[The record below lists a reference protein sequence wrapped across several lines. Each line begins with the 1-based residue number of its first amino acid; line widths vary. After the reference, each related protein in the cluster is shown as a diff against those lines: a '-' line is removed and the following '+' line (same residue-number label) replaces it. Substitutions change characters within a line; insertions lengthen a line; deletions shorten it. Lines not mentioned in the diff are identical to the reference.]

1 MKECKQCGGETT
13 RLLDEETILC
23 TECDYEESITAQH
36 TPIKLHVDRLERT
49 EIVTN
54 DNTTYDVSGH
64 QGKTLKELEDTT
76 LVIVKRF
83 NSHDELIEALK
94 SVLDTIE
101 SYNQVKNVFNLNSAQ
116 WKKAK
121 QALKNAE

>member
-64 QGKTLKELEDTT
+64 HGKTLKELEDTT
-76 LVIVKRF
+76 SVIVKRF
-83 NSHDELIEALK
+83 NSHDELIEA
-94 SVLDTIE
+94 
-101 SYNQVKNVFNLNSAQ
+101 F
-116 WKKAK
+116 
-121 QALKNAE
+121 ALKDKLTTGIVVFV

>member
-1 MKECKQCGGETT
+1 MTNKP
-13 RLLDEETILC
+13 
-23 TECDYEESITAQH
+23 QH
-36 TPIKLHVDRLERT
+36 TAIPWEPTGNGEPVKNIKDPIFYKLGIKHGGIRVAEAHGIG
-49 EIVTN
+49 EEEAKAN
-54 DNTTYDVSGH
+54 AAF
-64 QGKTLKELEDTT
+64 
-76 LVIVKRF
+76 IVKAV
-83 NSHDELIEALK
+83 NSHDELVEALK

>member
-64 QGKTLKELEDTT
+64 HGKTLKELEDTT

-83 NSHDELIEALK
+83 NSHDELVEALK
-94 SVLDTIE
+94 AANFALLNETSVGQRTYE
-101 SYNQVKNVFNLNSAQ
+101 
-116 WKKAK
+116 KKLIQ